1 MMLTLSIESM
11 KRIKEC
17 EDCGFE
23 YTVRSEPDFNKC
35 IDCQIAEDN
44 EIEQAEERERQIMIR
59 QCNSERWI

>member
-1 MMLTLSIESM
+1 MR
-11 KRIKEC
+11 RIKEC

-44 EIEQAEERERQIMIR
+44 EIEENEK
-59 QCNSERWI
+59 